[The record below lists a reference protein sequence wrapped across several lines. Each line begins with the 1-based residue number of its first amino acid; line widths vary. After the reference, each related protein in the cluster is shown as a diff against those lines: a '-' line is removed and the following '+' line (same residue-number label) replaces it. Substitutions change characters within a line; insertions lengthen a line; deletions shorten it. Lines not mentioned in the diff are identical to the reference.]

1 MKTLAQLKE
10 NTSEVTDNILDLGFD
25 LYDYCHQQADSD
37 SRVIYYSEAWDYVT
51 NHCDRDELE
60 DEWKELGFEF
70 TDLDTLMTQLAFVGV
85 KKECERDAYNDIME
99 DLEKFRQAI
108 QELEELNDDNPRA
121 ELEDAISDLEDA
133 IQELEEYE

>member
-1 MKTLAQLKE
+1 MKTLAQLKK

-37 SRVIYYSEAWDYVT
+37 SRVIYYGQAWDYVT
-51 NHCDRDELE
+51 DHCDRDELE

-85 KKECERDAYNDIME
+85 KKEYERDAYRDIME